1 MTDKIPNIVV
11 VGSLNADLTA
21 YVETLPQPGQTIM
34 SHDFVVY
41 PGGKGA
47 NQAVA
52 AAKLG
57 AKVTMFG
64 CLGSDSYSGML
75 RESLENVGVST
86 SDLITIEDS
95 PTGAAIILV
104 EDSSENEIVVIP
116 GANAR
121 FSPDVLEKVHVE
133 KIERA
138 DALLLQLEIPLES
151 VAKAA
156 QIAHKAD
163 VPVILNPAPVCELP
177 IEFLQHVDILVPNQT
192 ELEKLQENGL
202 PLEKLFSLGIKII
215 LETRGANGVWVHTQD
230 ASRHVEAVKV
240 NAIDTVGAG
249 DTFVAAFAVAYS
261 SGADLLDA
269 VRFANQAAAFTTT
282 RKGAQSSFPNSEEL
296 AEIGVNLP

>member
-1 MTDKIPNIVV
+1 MTDKIPNIAV

-57 AKVTMFG
+57 AKVAMFG

-75 RESLENVGVST
+75 RDSLENVGVST
-86 SDLITIEDS
+86 TNVVTIEDS

-121 FSPDVLEKVHVE
+121 FSPEVLEQVHLE
-133 KIERA
+133 KIEQA

-156 QIAHKAD
+156 QIAHKAG

-177 IEFLQHVDILVPNQT
+177 IEFLQYVDILVPNQT

-202 PLEKLFSLGIKII
+202 PLEKLFTLGIKII
-215 LETRGANGVWVHTQD
+215 LETRGASGVWVHTQD
-230 ASRHVEAVKV
+230 SSRHVEAVKV

>member
-1 MTDKIPNIVV
+1 MTDKIPNIAV

-64 CLGSDSYSGML
+64 CLGSDPYSGML

-86 SDLITIEDS
+86 SDLVTIEDS

-121 FSPDVLEKVHVE
+121 FSPDVLEQVHID
-133 KIERA
+133 KIEQA

-156 QIAHKAD
+156 QIAHKSG

-192 ELEKLQENGL
+192 ELKKLQENGL

-215 LETRGANGVWVHTQD
+215 LETRGASGVWVHTQD

-261 SGADLLDA
+261 SGTDLLDA